1 MAKKTI
7 QAYHTA
13 ALASLEAA
21 ARGNLNRYGSDTVW
35 ADRVKGAVQTTIDTK
50 IVPRGK
56 INLLLPS
63 KGDLKDVKNAIRLH
77 KALPDLSLQA
87 ASDPRLWVRLA
98 HVDCWAYMRRR
109 WDVSNA
115 TLKGD
120 TGKQVRYVREHY
132 FMSGNRGLTRH
143 GLARLWW
150 YAHLTH
156 DPTRT
161 NPYELTNVLL
171 RQLDI
176 AQQIVERTIGRA
188 PGVMHGFLGFILE
201 HPDDLM
207 VEGAKA
213 RSAVRNLAKH
223 LHFSGGRTVLDL
235 LDAGEIKSMLA
246 EEYEAMK

>member
-21 ARGNLNRYGSDTVW
+21 TRDNLNRYDLNNVW
-35 ADRVKGAVQTTIDTK
+35 ADRVKGAAQTTIDTK

-56 INLLLPS
+56 IDLLLPA
-63 KGDLKDVKNAIRLH
+63 KGDLKDAKNAIRLH
-77 KALPDLSLQA
+77 KALPDLTLQA

-109 WDVSNA
+109 WNVSNA
-115 TLKGD
+115 KLKGD
-120 TGKQVRYVREHY
+120 TGKQVRYVRQHY

-143 GLARLWW
+143 GIARLWW

-156 DPTRT
+156 DPART
-161 NPYELTNVLL
+161 DPYELTNVLL

-188 PGVMHGFLGFILE
+188 PAVMHGFLDFIQE
-201 HPDDLM
+201 HPDELM
-207 VEGAKA
+207 VVGAKA
-213 RSAVRNLAKH
+213 RIAVRDLAKH

-235 LDAGEIKSMLA
+235 LDAGEIQSMLA
-246 EEYEAMK
+246 EEYGSAE